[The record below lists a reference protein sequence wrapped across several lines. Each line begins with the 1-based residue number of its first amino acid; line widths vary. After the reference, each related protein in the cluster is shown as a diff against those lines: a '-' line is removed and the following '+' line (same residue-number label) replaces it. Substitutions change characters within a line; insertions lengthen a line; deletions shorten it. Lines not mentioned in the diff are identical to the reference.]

1 MLQLMI
7 DATGEEEEEENAS
20 GESDGNNT
28 GRTSCPTQKK
38 EGALTDEEV
47 VIHAITILMA
57 GYETTANAL
66 AYTSYLLALNPDIQE
81 KLQSEIDSYFDENPV
96 SHWPILYINVAC
108 IVKWIDIEC
117 IGLWSK
123 SEN

>member
-1 MLQLMI
+1 MI

-20 GESDGNNT
+20 SESDRNTT
-28 GRTSCPTQKK
+28 GRTSCPAQKK

-96 SHWPILYINVAC
+96 SHWLILYYNNVAC
-108 IVKWIDIEC
+108 IV
-117 IGLWSK
+117 
-123 SEN
+123 N